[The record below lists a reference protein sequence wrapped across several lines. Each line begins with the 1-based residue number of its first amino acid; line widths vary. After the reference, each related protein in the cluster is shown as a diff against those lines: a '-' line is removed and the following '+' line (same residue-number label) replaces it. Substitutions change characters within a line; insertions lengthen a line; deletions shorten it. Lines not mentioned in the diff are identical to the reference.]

1 MFAMLSIPMEGIVE
15 RDNECHFNYTAIL
28 SEKKVWEEFT
38 RKKSWIENKVAKK
51 MKAKLRKR
59 DERYF
64 VSILDAKV

>member
-1 MFAMLSIPMEGIVE
+1 MFAMLSIPMEDIVE
-15 RDNECHFNYTAIL
+15 RDNECRFNYTAIL
-28 SEKKVWEEFT
+28 REKKGWEEST

-51 MKAKLRKR
+51 MKVKLQKR